1 MEPFL
6 LYLVKS
12 NLWLSCFALVYFV
25 FLRNERY
32 FLLNRIYLFTAALAV
47 LLLPLIDLSYQDFH
61 FLPTMESAI
70 TIDQPIINGVVATEA
85 SAQLNWQPLLLI
97 LLIVGSL
104 VILTKFVLQITHIV
118 SLIQQSKVERQSALF
133 VVRSPQI
140 TTPFSFFSYVF
151 VNPSNSPTE
160 IREILKHE
168 AEHIR
173 QQHWVDLLLSELLV
187 LVMWYN
193 PLVWLFGHYIRQ
205 NHEYLAD
212 EMVLRNTSNPG
223 EYKAVLIN
231 QILGGEV
238 IRLGHMFSY
247 SLNKKRFAMMTF
259 QTSHTIQKL
268 KFLWVIPGV
277 IIIALACS
285 ELDEKYA
292 ETDAVE
298 SAELTTFEIKEGM
311 LYVIDGEIHEVHE
324 KIIHEVLQPE
334 AIQSINVYK
343 GDKALEKYGNI
354 GKNGVIEIV
363 TKSQDFTERLSAF
376 TQKNRGEM
384 PSEKQT
390 DSQGGEIFMVVE
402 EMPEFPGGQ
411 EGLMNYLATN
421 INYPVE
427 AAEAS
432 IQGRVYVQFIINTEG
447 GTEQI
452 KILRGVHPLLDN
464 EAYRV
469 IETMPAWKP
478 GKQRG
483 RNVSV
488 SYTVPVNFKLQ

>member
-6 LYLVKS
+6 LYLIKS
-12 NLWLSCFALVYFV
+12 NLWLSCFTLVYFL

-32 FLLNRIYLFTAALAV
+32 FLLNRIYLTTGALAA
-47 LLLPLIDLSYQDFH
+47 LLLPLLDLSYQDFH
-61 FLPTMESAI
+61 VSTDRGSAI
-70 TIDQPIINGVVATEA
+70 TIDQPIINGVVAMEE
-85 SAQLNWQPLLLI
+85 SVQLNWQPVALALLL
-97 LLIVGSL
+97 VGSL
-104 VILTKFVLQITHIV
+104 VILTKLVLQIAHIV
-118 SLIQQSKVERQSALF
+118 SLIQQSKVEKQLALF

-140 TTPFSFFSYVF
+140 KTPFSFFSYVF

-160 IREILKHE
+160 MREILKHE

-212 EMVLRNTSNPG
+212 EMVLRNSTNPG

-238 IRLGHMFSY
+238 LRLGHMFSY
-247 SLNKKRFAMMTF
+247 SLNKKRFAMMTL
-259 QTSHTIQKL
+259 QTSNTIRKL
-268 KFLWVIPGV
+268 KFLWVIPGA

-292 ETDAVE
+292 ESDAE
-298 SAELTTFEIKEGM
+298 TAEMSIPVREDGM
-311 LYVIDGEIHEVHE
+311 LYVIDGKIHEVHE
-324 KIIHEVLQPE
+324 KVINEVLQPE
-334 AIQSINVYK
+334 AISSINVYK
-343 GDKALEKYGNI
+343 GEKAMEMYGNI

-376 TQKNRGEM
+376 TEKNRGNM
-384 PSEKQT
+384 HYEKQT
-390 DSQGGEIFMVVE
+390 DSQGREIFMHVE

-411 EGLMNYLATN
+411 EGLMNYLATS
-421 INYPVE
+421 IQYPIE
-427 AAEAS
+427 AAEAA
-432 IQGRVYVQFIINTEG
+432 IQGRVYIQFIINTEG
-447 GTEQI
+447 QTEQL
-452 KILRGVHPLLDN
+452 KILRGVDPLLDN

-469 IETMPAWKP
+469 IKEMPAWKP
-478 GKQRG
+478 GRQKGQ
-483 RNVSV
+483 NVSV
-488 SYTVPVNFKLQ
+488 SYTVPINFKLE

>member
-1 MEPFL
+1 ML
-6 LYLVKS
+6 
-12 NLWLSCFALVYFV
+12 
-25 FLRNERY
+25 FLRNESY
-32 FLLNRIYLFTAALAV
+32 FLLNRIYLTTGALAA
-47 LLLPLIDLSYQDFH
+47 LLLPLIDLSYRGFQ
-61 FLPTMESAI
+61 LSTNLERAI
-70 TIDQPIINGVVATEA
+70 TVDQPIINGVVAFDE
-85 SAQLNWQPLLLI
+85 SVQLNWQPLVLTVLI
-97 LLIVGSL
+97 AGSL
-104 VILTKFVLQITHIV
+104 IILTKLVLQIAHIV
-118 SLIQQSKVERQSALF
+118 SLIQQSKIERQSALL
-133 VVRSPQI
+133 VVQSPKI
-140 TTPFSFFSYVF
+140 KTPFSFFSYVF

-160 IREILKHE
+160 MREILKHE

-173 QQHWVDLLLSELLV
+173 QQHWVDLFLSELLV

-212 EMVLRNTSNPG
+212 ETVLRYTSNPG

-247 SLNKKRFAMMTF
+247 SLNKKRFAMMTI
-259 QTSHTIQKL
+259 QTSHTIKKL
-268 KFLWVIPGV
+268 KFLWVLPGV

-292 ETDAVE
+292 ESDTSE
-298 SAELTTFEIKEGM
+298 TAEMTIPVREDGA
-311 LYVIDGEIHEVHE
+311 LYVIDGKIHEVHE
-324 KIIHEVLQPE
+324 KVINEVLQPE
-334 AIQSINVYK
+334 AIESINVYK

-363 TKSQDFTERLSAF
+363 TKSQDFTERLTAF
-376 TQKNRGEM
+376 TEKNKGNM
-384 PSEKQT
+384 PPEKQT
-390 DSQGGEIFMVVE
+390 DSQGRAIYNIVE

-411 EGLMNYLATN
+411 EGLMNYLGSN
-421 INYPVE
+421 IKYPPE
-427 AAEAS
+427 AQAGK
-432 IQGRVYVQFIINTEG
+432 IQGRVYIQFVINTEG
-447 GTEQI
+447 QTEQL

-478 GKQRG
+478 GKQKG
-483 RNVSV
+483 QNVSV
-488 SYTVPVNFKLQ
+488 SYTVPISFVLSDK